1 MKGRRPTVTLGR
13 AKKFAERQG
22 YRWMPNPDPD
32 IPFDAFVYR
41 GNDMFALR
49 VETCRNAPG
58 EYDLP
63 KDFFRKDFEILPKL
77 PLPAHLPREVWVRYS
92 WSRVFHRFRLVGTD
106 LWEVTMIDRER
117 PVFPCCDPQVT
128 PPSER
133 GDPGRDEVK

>member
-1 MKGRRPTVTLGR
+1 MRGRRPTVTLGR

-22 YRWMPNPDPD
+22 YRWVPNPDPD

-63 KDFFRKDFEILPKL
+63 KDFFRKDFRILPNL
-77 PLPAHLPREVWVRYS
+77 PLPAYLPREVWVRYS
-92 WSRVFHRFRLVGTD
+92 WSRLFHRFRLVGSEV
-106 LWEVTMIDRER
+106 LEVTMIDREL
-117 PVFPCCDPQVT
+117 PVFPYEPVT
-128 PPSER
+128 LPSD
-133 GDPGRDEVK
+133 GAGSAKKDDLK

>member
-1 MKGRRPTVTLGR
+1 MRGRRPTVTLGR

-22 YRWMPNPDPD
+22 YVWVPNPDLG

-77 PLPAHLPREVWVRYS
+77 PVPAYVPREVWVRYS
-92 WSRVFHRFRLVGTD
+92 WSRAFHRFRLFGKD
-106 LWEVTMIDRER
+106 FLEIMMIDREK
-117 PVFPCCDPQVT
+117 PVYPYTPEPLPSSGEGGPKKDDP
-128 PPSER
+128 
-133 GDPGRDEVK
+133 K

>member
-1 MKGRRPTVTLGR
+1 MRGRRPTITLGR

-22 YRWMPNPDPD
+22 YRWVPNPDPD

-63 KDFFRKDFEILPKL
+63 KDFFRDDFEILPKL
-77 PLPAHLPREVWVRYS
+77 PMPEYLPREVWVRYS
-92 WSRVFHRFRLVGTD
+92 WSRIFHRFRLVERD
-106 LWEVTMIDRER
+106 FCEVTMIDREK
-117 PVFPCCDPQVT
+117 PSFPDEPEAHH
-128 PPSER
+128 PD
-133 GDPGRDEVK
+133 GDGDLRKDEPK